1 MLIRANNILLC
12 KAKDGKSPI
21 YPGAIAEVDDTLGK
35 EFIALKAAVEVK
47 EETVATAHV
56 PSVDADPNGNTASG
70 EGGESSPGEGGNEKD
85 DLTDDE
91 DIATF
96 STDMKADELRAAM
109 RERGLSIRVGMTK
122 AEMVEALNGG
132 DDLPDIAPQDVVEE

>member
-1 MLIRANNILLC
+1 MLIQ
-12 KAKDGKSPI
+12 AKN
-21 YPGAIAEVDDTLGK
+21 V
-35 EFIALKAAVEVK
+35 FIANSRLVVPGEAVDVDEAMARLLIQSGAAVK
-47 EETVATAHV
+47 CGKNQVATALE
-56 PSVDADPNGNTASG
+56 PSADDTPNGTIPEAG
-70 EGGESSPGEGGNEKD
+70 GGESSPGEGGNEKD